1 MRVLVI
7 LWRKPIFKDMF
18 FLERE
23 GGLVIGLRERERERE
38 GSFFTRTR
46 RKETRFLVILELRY
60 IKYFTIFLKTVLFH

>member
-38 GSFFTRTR
+38 RGLFLLGREE
-46 RKETRFLVILELRY
+46 RKLGF
-60 IKYFTIFLKTVLFH
+60 

>member
-38 GSFFTRTR
+38 RGVFF
-46 RKETRFLVILELRY
+46 Y
-60 IKYFTIFLKTVLFH
+60 